1 MSQKSST
8 FAPSFKKKKAD
19 KRKEAKEN

>member
-1 MSQKSST
+1 LISKAVTLS
-8 FAPSFKKKKAD
+8 PELKKKAD